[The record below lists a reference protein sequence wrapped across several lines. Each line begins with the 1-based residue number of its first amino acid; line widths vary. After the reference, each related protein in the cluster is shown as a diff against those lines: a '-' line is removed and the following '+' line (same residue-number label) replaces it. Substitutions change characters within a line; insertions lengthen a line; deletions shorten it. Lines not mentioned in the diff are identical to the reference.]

1 MAQTARMFIQQLEA
15 RIPAQVTPDMTD
27 VAHIMLMNIGSD
39 VVCVNFGTPL
49 QPGDKGMG
57 LDPPSAPG
65 GQGGTYEREA
75 VFTSD
80 RGYEQIP
87 MPIYALSENGSTLMV
102 MVTTGLYQCIPE
114 PFREGKM

>member
-1 MAQTARMFIQQLEA
+1 MAQPARMFIQQLE
-15 RIPAQVTPDMTD
+15 PGVPVQVTPDVSD
-27 VAHIMLMNIGSD
+27 VAHIMLMNTGTNAL
-39 VVCVNFGTPL
+39 CVNFGTPL
-49 QPGDKGMG
+49 QPGDKGLG

-75 VFTSD
+75 VFTSG

-87 MPIYALSENGSTLMV
+87 MPIHALSENGSTLAV
-102 MVTTGLYQCIPE
+102 IVTTGLYHGIPE